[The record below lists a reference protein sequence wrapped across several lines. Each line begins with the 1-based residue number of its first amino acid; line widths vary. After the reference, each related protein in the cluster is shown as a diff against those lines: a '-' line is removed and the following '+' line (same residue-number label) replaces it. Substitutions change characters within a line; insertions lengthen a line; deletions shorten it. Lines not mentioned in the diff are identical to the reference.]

1 MATITDRVLISSC
14 TLKNTAACNIAVV
27 TYQIVTEYHI
37 CRCSVSR
44 VERQREYER
53 SELTEKS
60 EKYVFHSRT
69 SCEYSLSRSLRYGK
83 YTIFIIADRYLLA
96 MLRA

>member
-14 TLKNTAACNIAVV
+14 KLKDTAACNIAVV
-27 TYQIVTEYHI
+27 TYQIVTEYI

-53 SELTEKS
+53 SEPTEKS
-60 EKYVFHSRT
+60 ERYVLHGRT
-69 SCEYSLSRSLRYGK
+69 SCEYSLSRSPRYGK